1 MNQLIHPDC
10 HPFTAAGN
18 LKQISAFYEE
28 GRRVM
33 WMMLRAQPRPCF
45 NHELI
50 DEIMTLARA
59 AKDSGLPIDFW
70 VTGSL
75 VPQIYNVGGDLNFF
89 AEAIRTGRREAL
101 RAYARAC
108 VDCVHAATRG
118 FDTGA
123 ISLAMI
129 EGTALGG
136 GFEAA
141 LAHHFVLAQN
151 NARMGFP
158 EMAFN
163 LFPGMG
169 GYSLVARRS
178 GMKLAEELI
187 GSGESHTA
195 EWFHGRGLVDV
206 LIPRGS
212 ASLIQTVVTESQVPV
227 IETGAGVVHV
237 FLDASAP
244 EQRAVDIVL
253 NSKVQRPSVCNALET
268 LLVHQEAAERLLPV
282 LADRLRAA
290 GVTLRGDDATRAIVP
305 GVLRATDEDWGTESM
320 DLDLSIRIVPD
331 VDAAME
337 HIARWSTH
345 HTESIVTND
354 VDTSERFLAGVDSA
368 VVMVNASTRF
378 TDGGEFG
385 FGAEVG
391 ISTQK
396 LHARGPMGLPELTS
410 TKWIVRGQGQIRG

>member
-45 NHELI
+45 NLALI

-75 VPQIYNVGGDLNFF
+75 VPQIYNVGGDLSFF
-89 AEAIRTGRREAL
+89 AESIRTGKREAL

-141 LAHHFVLAQN
+141 LAHHFVLGQT

-187 GSGESHTA
+187 STGESHTA
-195 EWFHGRGLVDV
+195 EWFHAKGLVDV
-206 LIPRGS
+206 LFEPGEAYRATRTFIDVMRPKLNGMR
-212 ASLIQTVVTESQVPV
+212 AMLRARQRVLSLTRSELMDITEDWV
-227 IETGAGVVHV
+227 
-237 FLDASAP
+237 
-244 EQRAVDIVL
+244 
-253 NSKVQRPSVCNALET
+253 
-268 LLVHQEAAERLLPV
+268 EAAFSIDPKDRAYMERLV
-282 LADRLRAA
+282 MAQNRR
-290 GVTLRGDDATRAIVP
+290 
-305 GVLRATDEDWGTESM
+305 
-320 DLDLSIRIVPD
+320 
-331 VDAAME
+331 
-337 HIARWSTH
+337 
-345 HTESIVTND
+345 
-354 VDTSERFLAGVDSA
+354 SA
-368 VVMVNASTRF
+368 VSTEASEEATM
-378 TDGGEFG
+378 
-385 FGAEVG
+385 
-391 ISTQK
+391 
-396 LHARGPMGLPELTS
+396 H
-410 TKWIVRGQGQIRG
+410 